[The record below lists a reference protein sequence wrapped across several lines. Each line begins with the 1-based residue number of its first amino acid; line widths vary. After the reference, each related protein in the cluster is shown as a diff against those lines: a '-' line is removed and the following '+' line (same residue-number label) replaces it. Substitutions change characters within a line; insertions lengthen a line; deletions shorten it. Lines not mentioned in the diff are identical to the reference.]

1 MTWTL
6 IGAAVA
12 VLLALNLL
20 VVLILG
26 FTRQSDSES
35 DER

>member
-12 VLLALNLL
+12 ILLALNLL

-26 FTRQSDSES
+26 FTHHNDSEF

>member
-6 IGAAVA
+6 IGAAIA
-12 VLLALNLL
+12 ILLALNLL

-26 FTRQSDSES
+26 FTRQNDSEF

>member
-12 VLLALNLL
+12 ILLALNLL

-26 FTRQSDSES
+26 YTRQSDSES